1 MKSLDRNCTFSK
13 LGDRVYTALTMKTQV
28 DEDDK
33 RILQYSYNFAS
44 DTDQKA
50 RHSFS
55 TAEVS
60 YGELTRNNPVARS
73 ERITKAL
80 NKETTLR
87 RSSFSFSGRYKFS
100 SSETEKGLEP
110 PKAKNAPLYSAAS
123 QGFVESFPANSDA
136 TETITA
142 ANPVTETNGSQGSRT
157 RKLGLGDRANRSL
170 MSHKLRKKA
179 VCDSSDNFHYQRQ
192 FLRVINKRF

>member
-1 MKSLDRNCTFSK
+1 MKFMDRNFKLSK
-13 LGDRVYTALTMKTQV
+13 LGESVYNALTMKTQV

-44 DTDQKA
+44 DTEQKP

-55 TAEVS
+55 TGEVS

-87 RSSFSFSGRYKFS
+87 RSNFSFSGN
-100 SSETEKGLEP
+100 ETEKVLAP
-110 PKAKNAPLYSAAS
+110 PKAKNALLYRAAS
-123 QGFVESFPANSDA
+123 QGFVEKFPADFA
-136 TETITA
+136 AETIA
-142 ANPVTETNGSQGSRT
+142 AENPVTENPVTENNGSRGPRT
-157 RKLGLGDRANRSL
+157 RKLGLGDRVNRGL
-170 MSHKLRKKA
+170 MSHRLRKKG

-192 FLRVINKRF
+192 FLRVLNKRF

>member
-1 MKSLDRNCTFSK
+1 
-13 LGDRVYTALTMKTQV
+13 MKTQV

-44 DTDQKA
+44 DTDQKL

-55 TAEVS
+55 TGEVS

-80 NKETTLR
+80 NKEMTLR
-87 RSSFSFSGRYKFS
+87 SSSFSFSGGHRLAGNK
-100 SSETEKGLEP
+100 TEKGLEP
-110 PKAKNAPLYSAAS
+110 PKAENALLYGAPSL
-123 QGFVESFPANSDA
+123 GFVENFPADFA

-142 ANPVTETNGSQGSRT
+142 ENPVTENNGSRGPRT
-157 RKLGLGDRANRSL
+157 RKLGLGDRTNRGL

-192 FLRVINKRF
+192 FLRVLNKRF